1 LKNANNEGS
10 EYVCVYTRALE
21 RQKRKKNGE
30 QVWVCVFVMS
40 IEKRYTISREERTF
54 DTDKEKETTD

>member
-1 LKNANNEGS
+1 
-10 EYVCVYTRALE
+10 
-21 RQKRKKNGE
+21 
-30 QVWVCVFVMS
+30 MS